1 MGFIK
6 VSLKEQLALLMLVK
20 ITYSRPINLQTTIE
34 SLNTPNH
41 EQENHHPK
49 GRTVL
54 SSDLH

>member
-1 MGFIK
+1 
-6 VSLKEQLALLMLVK
+6 MLVK
-20 ITYSRPINLQTTIE
+20 ITYIRPINLQKNIE
-34 SLNTPNH
+34 SLNTLYH